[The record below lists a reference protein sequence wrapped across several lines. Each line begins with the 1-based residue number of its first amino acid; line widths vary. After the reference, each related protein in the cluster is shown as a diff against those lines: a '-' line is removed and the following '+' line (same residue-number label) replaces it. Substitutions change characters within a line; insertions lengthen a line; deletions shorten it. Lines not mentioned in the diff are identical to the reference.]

1 MSAVGGVRSHG
12 DVTVYDVARALPGI
26 EELRDHSRGLA
37 MVEAVLSPEWES
49 RYYSFDAHWSETEQ
63 LASMKNGSGDEYT
76 IVLSPAGVFARA
88 FAHESPMSPFGPL
101 ADGVTWP
108 GVIDGVPEAFREYL
122 TEPAFTDEDGV
133 HVTTACLWR
142 EPADTAWHTGP
153 VEFTDLEDRVDPD
166 GSVGLFQHLTD
177 RSAEAY
183 VAFAED
189 YYERSVDIEAVR
201 HVLALRPLTAEVVAA
216 LNPDVTLADLAEDVT
231 EIGYPTA

>member
-1 MSAVGGVRSHG
+1 MSAAGRVRSHG

-63 LASMKNGSGDEYT
+63 LASMRNGSGDEYT
-76 IVLSPAGVFARA
+76 IVLSPAGAFARV
-88 FAHESPMSPFGPL
+88 FDHESPLSPFGEL
-101 ADGVTWP
+101 TDGLTWP

-142 EPADTAWHTGP
+142 EPADTDWHTGP
-153 VEFTDLEDRVDPD
+153 VEFTDLEDREDPD
-166 GSVGLFQHLTD
+166 GSGRLLHLLTD

-183 VAFAED
+183 TEFAED
-189 YYERSVDIEAVR
+189 YYERPVDIEAVR
-201 HVLALRPLTAEVVAA
+201 HVLALRPLTAEIVAA
-216 LNPDVTLADLAEDVT
+216 LNPAVTLADLAEDVR

>member
-1 MSAVGGVRSHG
+1 M
-12 DVTVYDVARALPGI
+12 TVYDVARALPGI

-37 MVEAVLSPEWES
+37 MLEAVLCPEWES

-63 LASMKNGSGDEYT
+63 LASMKDGSGDEYT
-76 IVLSPAGVFARA
+76 IVLSPAGAFARV
-88 FAHESPMSPFGPL
+88 FAHESPMSPFGEL
-101 ADGVTWP
+101 ADGQTWP
-108 GVIDGVPEAFREYL
+108 GVLDGVPEAFREYL

-153 VEFTDLEDRVDPD
+153 VEFTDLDGHEDPD
-166 GSVGLFQHLTD
+166 GSDGLLHLLVD

-183 VAFAED
+183 ATWASD
-189 YYERSVDIEAVR
+189 YYETSVDPEAVR

-216 LNPDVTLADLAEDVT
+216 LNPDVDLAALADDIA
-231 EIGYPTA
+231 EIGYPVAD

>member
-37 MVEAVLSPEWES
+37 MVEAVLCPEWES

-101 ADGVTWP
+101 ADGATWP

-153 VEFTDLEDRVDPD
+153 VDFGDLEADEDPD
-166 GSVGLFQHLTD
+166 GSVRLLRLLTD

-183 VAFAED
+183 AEFAQE
-189 YYERSVDIEAVR
+189 YYERPVDLGAVR

-216 LNPDVTLADLAEDVT
+216 LNPAVTLADLAEDVR
-231 EIGYPTA
+231 EIGYPEA